1 MALALSAHSFDGR
14 EENEVSK
21 IFIRIISSIGLTGSG
36 TISIRTER
44 LQISDAPGK
53 QNESISLAHFN
64 AQFRIKEIFRLLL
77 AKKLR
82 THCNSTNF
90 NCSART

>member
-1 MALALSAHSFDGR
+1 MALALNVHSFDGR

-36 TISIRTER
+36 TIAICTER

-53 QNESISLAHFN
+53 QNESI
-64 AQFRIKEIFRLLL
+64 
-77 AKKLR
+77 
-82 THCNSTNF
+82 
-90 NCSART
+90 